1 MIKILR
7 YSHGIHITWH
17 TQQERKAL
25 YDYCRKFV
33 EIRRYK
39 DSRTREMVEVK
50 EKTFVSADPAFTG
63 LALLRTDY
71 DDLIHHLEFC
81 GHTIGNSVEVHDMP
95 LHKGVP
101 CQIKLQPGIKPLE
114 RQIPAIEF
122 ALQPNCPNRI
132 LDADTGFGK
141 TVAGYLV
148 TAHLGVRCAYI
159 MAPTHFV
166 TWTESIHT
174 FLDIDKEDIAML
186 SGTASFITAY
196 EMAKANLF
204 TAKIV
209 LISGDSYRGYVRKFE
224 KGELDPRLPPP
235 VDFLSALGIGWVLR
249 DEVHEQPH
257 ATMKQYMHSNVPLIL
272 GMSATIDTEDE
283 FAIAQYRRYLP
294 PRDTWTSDRNQH
306 AIIRAMYY
314 QSSMGVNVPCTGP
327 FGYSHNMY
335 EGKIIRS
342 KPLLDSYLN
351 IICECVKQT
360 YLTDYKPG
368 MKMFIL
374 AGTNDM
380 IERIVRAVK
389 EIAPGKSVASYVQ
402 DTKNK
407 KHVLHNTD
415 ILVTTVGS
423 GGTGKD
429 VANLSHVLMTV
440 ALGTR
445 KTFRQVMGRA
455 RPVKLYPD
463 FSPVVMYLTNRSIP
477 KHLEY
482 DRRRRIDQN
491 GKCKEFQSRE
501 LRMTISDRKGP
512 RTFNAH
518 DMRRSMPKKRS
529 RRRRR

>member
-1 MIKILR
+1 MIKILK

-17 TQQERKAL
+17 TQQERRAL

-33 EIRRYK
+33 EIRRHK
-39 DSRTREMVEVK
+39 DPQTREMVETK
-50 EKTFVSADPAFTG
+50 EKTYVSADPAFTG
-63 LALLRTDY
+63 LALLLTDY
-71 DDLIHHLEFC
+71 DDLITHLGFC
-81 GHTIGNSVEVHDMP
+81 GLTIGNSVEVHTMP
-95 LHKGVP
+95 LHKGVR
-101 CQIKLQPGIKPLE
+101 CDFKLRPGVKPLE
-114 RQIPAIEF
+114 RQLPALEF
-122 ALQPNCPNRI
+122 ALQPNCTNRI

-148 TAHLGVRCAYI
+148 TAARGERCAYI
-159 MAPTHFV
+159 MAPTHFI
-166 TWTESIHT
+166 TWTESIT
-174 FLDIDKEDIAML
+174 KFLDIDKEDIVVL

-196 EMAKANLF
+196 EMAKANLL
-204 TAKIV
+204 TAKIF
-209 LISGDSYRGYVRKFE
+209 LISGVTYRSYIRKYE
-224 KGELDPRLPPP
+224 TGELDPRLPPP
-235 VDFLSALGIGWVLR
+235 VEYMAALGIGWVLR

-257 ATMKQYMHSNVPLIL
+257 ATMKQYMHTNVGMVL
-272 GMSATIDTEDE
+272 GMSATIDTEDP
-283 FAIAQYRRYLP
+283 FSLRQYRRYLP
-294 PRDTWTSDRNQH
+294 PRDTWVSDRNKH

-314 QSSMGVNVPCTGP
+314 QSSMGVTVPCTGP
-327 FGYSHNMY
+327 FGYSHIKY
-335 EGKIIRS
+335 EGKLLRS
-342 KPLLDSYLN
+342 KPLLSSYLN
-351 IICECVKQT
+351 IICEAVKQT

-374 AGTNDM
+374 ASTNEM
-380 IERIVRAVK
+380 IEQIVRAVK

-415 ILVTTVGS
+415 IVVTTVGS

-477 KHLEY
+477 KHIEY

-501 LRMTISDRKGP
+501 LRLTITDRRGP
-512 RTFNAH
+512 KTFNAH
-518 DMRRSMPKKRS
+518 DMRRSMPIKRS
-529 RRRRR
+529 RRRR